1 MGMNVGGAGPR
12 ADINITPLID
22 VLLVLI
28 IIFLVCHNRSLGLD
42 AVIPQP
48 GPQRA
53 EPPARTI
60 VVQLSEDGSLHINQE
75 AVEADRLGPRLFDIF
90 KARAEKVCFV
100 RANPGIEFQRVAQ
113 VIDVAR
119 GAGVTQVGLMKA
131 ETPAGNLSRR

>member
-60 VVQLSEDGSLHINQE
+60 VVQ
-75 AVEADRLGPRLFDIF
+75 
-90 KARAEKVCFV
+90 
-100 RANPGIEFQRVAQ
+100 
-113 VIDVAR
+113 VIDVAKS
-119 GAGVTQVGLMKA
+119 AGVEKAGLMKA
-131 ETPAGNLSRR
+131 ETPAGNLSQR